1 MNALWRHVVMARLY
15 QSGGLGQVVI
25 LNPARTLLM
34 LPQIPFHFVR
44 HGETDWN
51 RVGRMQ
57 GWRDIP
63 LNATGEGQA
72 EALRAAMS
80 GYRFGSIATSPLSRA
95 RRTAKILNQDFGLD
109 MHFIDDLREF
119 DVGPY
124 EGSEGR
130 GWFAAWRAGAT
141 REGAESFADFA
152 KRIQRGMMTA
162 LALPGPV
169 LVVAHGGVVW
179 ALEHLLGLPV
189 GMDIANT
196 TLVQFRPDA
205 ECWQLE
211 IVTGGL
217 ESGA

>member
-1 MNALWRHVVMARLY
+1 
-15 QSGGLGQVVI
+15 
-25 LNPARTLLM
+25 M
-34 LPQIPFHFVR
+34 LPRIPFHFVR

-51 RVGRMQ
+51 RAGRMQ

-80 GYRFGSIATSPLSRA
+80 GYRFGSIAASPLSRA
-95 RRTAKILNQDFGLD
+95 RRTAEILNRDLSLQ
-109 MHFIDDLREF
+109 MHLIDDLREF

-124 EGSEGR
+124 EGSEAR
-130 GWFAAWRAGAT
+130 GWFADWRAGAT
-141 REGAESFADFA
+141 RDGVESFADFTR
-152 KRIQRGMMTA
+152 RIQRGMMTA
-162 LALPGPV
+162 LALPGPI

-196 TLVQFRPDA
+196 TLVHFRPDA
-205 ECWQLE
+205 NRWQLD
-211 IVTGGL
+211 IVTGDL
-217 ESGA
+217 ETDA